1 VKALQWFYLAG
12 LDFSPGFG
20 YTPIDEGVG
29 KMKFI
34 RNIKDYLV
42 ILCGTFILAFGLY
55 NIHSRT
61 AITEGGVLGAILLIE
76 HWFKISPSISG
87 LVLDLSCYAIGF
99 RYLGWSFARYSLA
112 ASLGFSACYRLMEY
126 IGPVMPDLSP
136 YPLAAAILGGMFVGM
151 GVGMC
156 VRIGGAA
163 GGDDALAM
171 TISKVTGLDIS
182 HSYLFTDIVVLALS
196 LSYIPFKRILYSLVT
211 VTISSYLIG
220 FIQKLGKKE

>member
-1 VKALQWFYLAG
+1 
-12 LDFSPGFG
+12 
-20 YTPIDEGVG
+20 
-29 KMKFI
+29 MKFI

-61 AITEGGVLGAILLIE
+61 AITEGGVLGAILLVE

-112 ASLGFSACYRLMEY
+112 ASLGFSACYRLMEH
-126 IGPVMPDLSP
+126 IGPVMPDLSS
-136 YPLAAAILGGMFVGM
+136 YPLAAAVLGGMFVGM

-182 HSYLFTDIVVLALS
+182 HSYLFTDIVVLTLS
-196 LSYIPFKRILYSLVT
+196 LSYIPFKRICYSLVT

-220 FIQKLGKKE
+220 FIQKVGKKS